1 MSESVKLQVR
11 QDVGDYLAA
20 VRAFYLRDYGAF
32 KIILGTLLIPTY
44 ILVWLLMMNVG
55 LLVALVPALMVLLS
69 YTSALFFA
77 GPRKRFLRDP
87 KLGSEGFE
95 MEFSD
100 EGIVLRSPDAASRM
114 NWNFYSRVVETER
127 VYVLIRGTIQMTV
140 IPKKSF
146 TSAAQEASFR
156 RLLARNLPP
165 EGLKKLKGAGKAA
178 EIEEYVPP
186 SAPPDWR

>member
-32 KIILGTLLIPTY
+32 KIIVGTFLIPTY
-44 ILVWLLMMNVG
+44 IFVWLLLMNVG
-55 LLVALVPALMVLLS
+55 VLVALVPALMVLLT

-100 EGIVLRSPDAASRM
+100 EGILLRAPDVASRM
-114 NWNFYSRVVETER
+114 SWSFYSRVVETER
-127 VYVLIRGTIQMTV
+127 VYVLIRGTVQMTV

-156 RLLARNLPP
+156 RLLARHLPP
-165 EGLKKLKGAGKAA
+165 EGVKKLKGSGKAA

>member
-32 KIILGTLLIPTY
+32 KIILGTFLIPTY
-44 ILVWLLMMNVG
+44 IFVWLVLMNVG
-55 LLVALVPALMVLLS
+55 VLVALVPALMVLLT

-95 MEFSD
+95 IEFSD
-100 EGIVLRSPDAASRM
+100 EGILLRLPDAASRM
-114 NWNFYSRVVETER
+114 NWSFYSRVVETGR

-156 RLLARNLPP
+156 RLLARHLPP
-165 EGLKKLKGAGKAA
+165 EGVKKLKGAGKA